1 MDKIQQEITD
11 NYKWALSNW
20 MDILLTLDAE
30 TPLNEQVYTEKQVA
44 EATYL
49 FTHVL
54 SNYVIGKM
62 VEQWCSKE
70 YMKKHMCASWS
81 DLREL
86 LLEYAKIDSF
96 TFPYMND

>member
-1 MDKIQQEITD
+1 MDHYQKNITD
-11 NYKWALSNW
+11 NYKRELSNW

-30 TPLNEQVYTEKQVA
+30 TPLNEMVYNEKQVA

-62 VEQWCSKE
+62 VEQ
-70 YMKKHMCASWS
+70 
-81 DLREL
+81 
-86 LLEYAKIDSF
+86 
-96 TFPYMND
+96 

>member
-1 MDKIQQEITD
+1 
-11 NYKWALSNW
+11 
-20 MDILLTLDAE
+20 
-30 TPLNEQVYTEKQVA
+30 VYNEKQVA

-62 VEQWCSKE
+62 VEQWCSKD
-70 YMKKHMCASWS
+70 YMSKQMFVFWF

-86 LLEYAKIDSF
+86 LMEHTQLDSF